1 MQFTGSDDEAGP
13 FQWARA
19 YLPFS
24 LAHQGRRPESSVT
37 GTWAPRGAPFLFV
50 QGSEK
55 FPDVLMAVTA
65 FSDRTVAVTQTRTE
79 AHNAAVYYV
88 AVPAGIKAFPVDLV
102 PLP

>member
-1 MQFTGSDDEAGP
+1 M
-13 FQWARA
+13 WAIIIA
-19 YLPFS
+19 LPV
-24 LAHQGRRPESSVT
+24 LG
-37 GTWAPRGAPFLFV
+37 
-50 QGSEK
+50 
-55 FPDVLMAVTA
+55 VLMAVTA